1 MNDKRTT
8 NQNQLQLHVPLE
20 KSSPSTAT
28 NSIRDAGAGQ
38 QLAIEY
44 KSPHGL
50 KPDPKNP
57 RIHSEKQI
65 DQIARSIEVFGF
77 NVPALTNASGRI
89 VADHGR
95 VEAAKRL
102 GLSSIPVIRLEHLAP
117 LQVTAF
123 AIADNKL
130 TDNSAW
136 DEQLLAEQLK
146 YLSEAEI
153 DFSMETIGFETA
165 EIDLL
170 IEGLG
175 VANHGQADPAD
186 ELPDPR
192 LEVPV
197 SHEGDLWTLA
207 RHRILCADALKEQNF
222 PLLMD
227 RQKASVVFTD
237 PPYNVKINGHV
248 SGLGK
253 IRHREFAMGCG
264 EMSEAQFTNF
274 LTCACTLLA
283 ENSVNGSLH
292 YFFMD
297 WRHLEELL
305 SAGKAVYQEFKALCV
320 WNKMTGGMGSLY
332 RSQHELILVFKN
344 GTGPHRNNIEL
355 GRFGRNRTNVWDYP
369 GQNSFARTTQEGN
382 LLGNASHR

>member
-8 NQNQLQLHVPLE
+8 NQNQLQPHVPLE
-20 KSSPSTAT
+20 KSLPSTDTA
-28 NSIRDAGAGQ
+28 SIRDAGAGQ
-38 QLAIEY
+38 KLAIEY

-65 DQIARSIEVFGF
+65 DQIACSIEVFGF

-89 VADHGR
+89 IAGHGR

-102 GLSSIPVIRLEHLAP
+102 GLSSIPVIRLEHLTP
-117 LQVTAF
+117 MQVTAF
-123 AIADNKL
+123 SIADNKL

-146 YLSEAEI
+146 YLSEAEL

-165 EIDLL
+165 EIDLV

-186 ELPDPR
+186 ELPDSR
-192 LEVPV
+192 LDVPV
-197 SHEGDLWTLA
+197 SHEGDLWTLS
-207 RHRILCADALKEQNF
+207 RHRILCADALKDQNF
-222 PLLMD
+222 PVLMD
-227 RQKASVVFTD
+227 RQKASAVFTD

-274 LTCACTLLA
+274 LIYRKNKNRFQRERSGGVCCC
-283 ENSVNGSLH
+283 
-292 YFFMD
+292 D
-297 WRHLEELL
+297 
-305 SAGKAVYQEFKALCV
+305 SAGTK
-320 WNKMTGGMGSLY
+320 
-332 RSQHELILVFKN
+332 SQ
-344 GTGPHRNNIEL
+344 
-355 GRFGRNRTNVWDYP
+355 
-369 GQNSFARTTQEGN
+369 
-382 LLGNASHR
+382 